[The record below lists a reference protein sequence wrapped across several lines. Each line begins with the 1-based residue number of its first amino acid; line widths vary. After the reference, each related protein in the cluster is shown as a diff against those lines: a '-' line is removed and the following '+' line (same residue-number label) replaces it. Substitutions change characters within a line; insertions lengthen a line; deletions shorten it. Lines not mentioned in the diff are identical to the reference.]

1 MMGKHGKSG
10 QMHTVE
16 ALIALVLIIG
26 AVTFASQM
34 SPKQV
39 YTGGDVK
46 TQLFL
51 YGKDFLNLLDMERS
65 DHTSWLYYQINGTVN
80 GSRWDAAANITK
92 NEWLKTS
99 LNAKGVF
106 CKVEIVNL
114 TADGIN
120 IVNSSALFGEPPKEA
135 VTVSKLVT
143 LVKPIRVYEVRLT
156 LWYA

>member
-1 MMGKHGKSG
+1 MMRKYGKRG
-10 QMHTVE
+10 QMHTIE

-39 YTGGDVK
+39 CMGGDVK

-65 DHTSWLYYQINGTVN
+65 DHTSWLYHQINGTVN
-80 GSRWDAAANITK
+80 GSGWDAAANIT
-92 NEWLKTS
+92 NEWLNTS

-120 IVNSSALFGEPPKEA
+120 VVNSNASFGEPPKET

-143 LVKPIRVYEVRLT
+143 LVKPVRVYEVRLT

>member
-1 MMGKHGKSG
+1 MMRKYEKRG
-10 QMHTVE
+10 QMHTIE

-26 AVTFASQM
+26 AVTFASQIA
-34 SPKQV
+34 PRRV

-51 YGKDFLNLLDMERS
+51 YGRDFLNLLDMERRN
-65 DHTSWLYYQINGTVN
+65 HTSWLYHQINGTVN
-80 GSRWDAAANITK
+80 GSGWDAAANIT
-92 NEWLKTS
+92 NEWLNTS
-99 LNAKGVF
+99 LDAKEVF

-114 TADGIN
+114 TADRIN
-120 IVNSSALFGEPPKEA
+120 VVNSSAPFGEPPKEA

>member
-1 MMGKHGKSG
+1 MMGKYGKSG

-65 DHTSWLYYQINGTVN
+65 DHTSWLYHQINGTVN
-80 GSRWDAAANITK
+80 GSGWDAAASITK
-92 NEWLKTS
+92 RLNTS
-99 LNAKGVF
+99 LNQRGVF

-120 IVNSSALFGEPPKEA
+120 VVNSNASFGEPPKEA
-135 VTVSKLVT
+135 VIVSKLVT

>member
-1 MMGKHGKSG
+1 MMGKYGKRG

-51 YGKDFLNLLDMERS
+51 YGKDFLNLLDMERRN
-65 DHTSWLYYQINGTVN
+65 HTSWLYHQINGTVN
-80 GSRWDAAANITK
+80 GSGWDAAANIT
-92 NEWLKTS
+92 NEWLNTS

-120 IVNSSALFGEPPKEA
+120 VVNSNASFGEPPKET

>member
-1 MMGKHGKSG
+1 MMGKYGKSG

-65 DHTSWLYYQINGTVN
+65 DHTSWLYHQINGTVN
-80 GSRWDAAANITK
+80 GSGWDAAASITK
-92 NEWLKTS
+92 CLNTS
-99 LNAKGVF
+99 LNQRGVF
-106 CKVEIVNL
+106 FKVEIVNL

-120 IVNSSALFGEPPKEA
+120 VVNSNASFGEPPKEA

-143 LVKPIRVYEVRLT
+143 LVKPVRVYEVRLT
-156 LWYA
+156 LWY

>member
-1 MMGKHGKSG
+1 MMGKYGKSG

-39 YTGGDVK
+39 FMGGDVK

-51 YGKDFLNLLDMERS
+51 YGKDFLNLLDMERRN
-65 DHTSWLYYQINGTVN
+65 HTSWLYHQINGTVN
-80 GSRWDAAANITK
+80 GSGWDAAANIR
-92 NEWLKTS
+92 NEWLNTS
-99 LNAKGVF
+99 LNRSGVF

>member
-1 MMGKHGKSG
+1 MMGKYGKSG

-51 YGKDFLNLLDMERS
+51 YGKDFLNLLDMERN
-65 DHTSWLYYQINGTVN
+65 DHTSWLYHQINGAVN
-80 GSRWDAAANITK
+80 GSGWDAAANIT
-92 NEWLKTS
+92 NEWLNTS

-120 IVNSSALFGEPPKEA
+120 VVNSSAPFGEPPKEA
-135 VTVSKLVT
+135 VTVSKLMT

-156 LWYA
+156 LWY

>member
-1 MMGKHGKSG
+1 MTGKYGKSG

-65 DHTSWLYYQINGTVN
+65 DHTSWLYHQINGTVN
-80 GSRWDAAANITK
+80 GSGWDAAANIT
-92 NEWLKTS
+92 NEWLNTS

-120 IVNSSALFGEPPKEA
+120 VVNSNASFGEPPKEA

>member
-1 MMGKHGKSG
+1 MGKYGKSG

-34 SPKQV
+34 APKQV

-51 YGKDFLNLLDMERS
+51 YGKDFLNILDMERS
-65 DHTSWLYYQINGTVN
+65 DHTSWLYHQINGTVN
-80 GSRWDAAANITK
+80 GSGWDAAANITD
-92 NEWLKTS
+92 EWFNTS
-99 LNAKGVF
+99 LNLKGVF

-114 TADGIN
+114 TTDGIN
-120 IVNSSALFGEPPKEA
+120 VVNSNASFGEPPKEA

-143 LVKPIRVYEVRLT
+143 LVKPVRVYEVRLT
-156 LWYA
+156 LWY

>member
-1 MMGKHGKSG
+1 MIGKYGKSG

-26 AVTFASQM
+26 AATFASQM

-65 DHTSWLYYQINGTVN
+65 DHTSWLYHQINGTVN
-80 GSRWDAAANITK
+80 GSGWDAAANIT

-99 LNAKGVF
+99 LNARGVF

-120 IVNSSALFGEPPKEA
+120 VVNSNASFGEPPKET

-143 LVKPIRVYEVRLT
+143 LVKPVRVYEVRLA

>member
-1 MMGKHGKSG
+1 MREKYGKSG

-46 TQLFL
+46 IQLFL

-65 DHTSWLYYQINGTVN
+65 DHTSWLYHQINGTVN
-80 GSRWDAAANITK
+80 GSGWDAAASITK
-92 NEWLKTS
+92 WLKTT

-120 IVNSSALFGEPPKEA
+120 VVNSNASFGEPSKEA

>member
-1 MMGKHGKSG
+1 MMGKYGKSG

-65 DHTSWLYYQINGTVN
+65 DHTSWLYHQINGAVN
-80 GSRWDAAANITK
+80 GSGWDAAANIT
-92 NEWLKTS
+92 NEWLNTS

-120 IVNSSALFGEPPKEA
+120 VVNSNASFGEPPKEA

-143 LVKPIRVYEVRLT
+143 LVKPVRVYEVRLT